1 MRTGDRIAC
10 RTFGSHRTTARFF
23 TDFEK
28 YLNNYDAPFANG
40 TGVTKRPYPEHISLP
55 SPSSPPSAETS
66 RRRKERRRQRS
77 RFLPAMAK
85 TSVRHA
91 RTPHRGDAHNAW
103 LTPHHGEAFPSRHSA
118 MRRSRLCPLHSVTRR
133 EIPRRAYPLL
143 GMTRRIEQHFSHVG
157 TSPRRSLFAAS
168 SKPFRKRAILL
179 ASEIAQRT
187 GTCPRYIQQKNPS
200 AGLGFLLLFSLT

>member
-1 MRTGDRIAC
+1 MLFD
-10 RTFGSHRTTARFF
+10 
-23 TDFEK
+23 
-28 YLNNYDAPFANG
+28 NPPF
-40 TGVTKRPYPEHISLP
+40 V
-55 SPSSPPSAETS
+55 S
-66 RRRKERRRQRS
+66 RRRKENAASGHGFCPQWQKPQFAARAHHTVVMRITRGSPPLHKGGKS
-77 RFLPAMAK
+77 RVL
-85 TSVRHA
+85 RCA
-91 RTPHRGDAHNAW
+91 RLTP
-103 LTPHHGEAFPSRHSA
+103 PHHGEAFPSRHSA
-118 MRRSRLCPLHSVTRR
+118 MRRSRLCPLHPVTCR